1 MMTPKQ
7 LAKKIFV
14 RVNSNG
20 YTFNGF
26 SSLEEAIKMQQ
37 RIEGKKVLDLLT
49 KVVYLELLPT
59 IIAFSKANKLELV

>member
-1 MMTPKQ
+1 
-7 LAKKIFV
+7 
-14 RVNSNG
+14 
-20 YTFNGF
+20 
-26 SSLEEAIKMQQ
+26 MQQ